1 MNIKEIQNMNI
12 PELEKKILFLKKE
25 LFHVKLKIDLSQAK
39 DTSLIRKIR
48 KNIARIKTIIKQ
60 KQTIKE

>member
-1 MNIKEIQNMNI
+1 MNIKEIQKMTLS
-12 PELEKKILFLKKE
+12 ELEKKILFLKKE

-48 KNIARIKTIIKQ
+48 KNIARIKTVINQ
-60 KQTIKE
+60 KSNKE